1 VDAKVMCEVCG
12 ITYYSVHETL
22 LLDAWILNAL
32 TFARSDSWMLSSQ
45 SSHNHSQSGTW
56 RDMNKNCNSL

>member
-1 VDAKVMCEVCG
+1 MSRVPIPGFELSSGTSTWGGPVDAKVMCEVCG

-32 TFARSDSWMLSSQ
+32 PLPALIA
-45 SSHNHSQSGTW
+45 G
-56 RDMNKNCNSL
+56 C